1 MMTQTMR
8 KPRPL
13 AFVKPVKRISKKE
26 DKGIYFS
33 PYEWEVFSKELEL
46 GRDIKTALHN
56 AHYYGELKRRADN
69 LEAGQNVVT
78 FSEEEFEAMIN
89 ESNI

>member
-1 MMTQTMR
+1 MMTKTMR

-56 AHYYGELKRRADN
+56 AHYYGKLAKAVKQLEEGHGQVHELIEVDDG
-69 LEAGQNVVT
+69 EIM
-78 FSEEEFEAMIN
+78 E
-89 ESNI
+89 

>member
-46 GRDIKTALHN
+46 GRDIKTALH
-56 AHYYGELKRRADN
+56 RRSRGIAITPST
-69 LEAGQNVVT
+69 LRFREGVFYRRRV
-78 FSEEEFEAMIN
+78 SE
-89 ESNI
+89 S